1 MLAQRYPRAGGVQQA
16 DGFVRQLPRRQMA
29 QRQMHRRLQRRLADL
44 DAVVLRKMRGDG
56 AHHVYR
62 ILFVGFRNQH
72 VLETARQRGVRLDE
86 LFVFRPGRR
95 RHHAQRPPGQH
106 RFQQV
111 DGVAGAGLPAGA
123 HQRMRLVAKQDHR
136 HRRMRDGVD
145 QRFQAR
151 FEFAPHA
158 RPGLHAPQIQRQQPG
173 ALQQRRH
180 LPLGYLAG
188 QRFRHRRF
196 ADPGFA
202 NQNRVVL
209 PATQQDIDHLAQL
222 RFAANH
228 RVDFTVARLAGQI
241 GAPFIENI
249 DRLGRLRRI
258 AVGAVD
264 LFFLFLMLDG
274 LRQNRRIIVE
284 QLRDRQFFELVAQ
297 PVQAAL
303 QRGILQNADQD
314 MNGAH
319 PAGRRFGELAH
330 QQPSFHHRFQ
340 LRRQIHHRI
349 RPVRQ
354 GMKNAIQRIAD
365 ALTVDSVVRQDHRQV
380 AAFLVHQD
388 FQPVF
393 QLHVFVPEGSAQL
406 GRFDER
412 LIGKVAQSRKK
423 TFSLI
428 HLKFPYIKLLIDK
441 PAA

>member
-1 MLAQRYPRAGGVQQA
+1 
-16 DGFVRQLPRRQMA
+16 
-29 QRQMHRRLQRRLADL
+29 
-44 DAVVLRKMRGDG
+44 MR
-56 AHHVYR
+56 
-62 ILFVGFRNQH
+62 N
-72 VLETARQRGVRLDE
+72 
-86 LFVFRPGRR
+86 
-95 RHHAQRPPGQH
+95 
-106 RFQQV
+106 
-111 DGVAGAGLPAGA
+111 
-123 HQRMRLVAKQDHR
+123 
-136 HRRMRDGVD
+136 GVD

-158 RPGLHAPQIQRQQPG
+158 CPSLHAPEIQRQQPG

-202 NQNRVVL
+202 HQNRVVL
-209 PATQQDIDHLAQL
+209 PTAQQNVDHLAQL

-228 RVDFTVARLAGQI
+228 RVDFTVARLTSQVRT
-241 GAPFIENI
+241 PFIEYL
-249 DRLGRLRRI
+249 DRLGRLRRLAER
-258 AVGAVD
+258 AVAFF
-264 LFFLFLMLDG
+264 FFLLVFDR
-274 LRQNRRIIVE
+274 LRQNHRVVVE
-284 QLRDRQFFELVAQ
+284 QLRDRQLFKLFAQ

-314 MNGAH
+314 MDGAH
-319 PAGRRFGELAH
+319 AAGRRFGELAH

-349 RPVRQ
+349 RPVWQ
-354 GMKNAIQRIAD
+354 GMENAIQRIAD
-365 ALTVDSVVRQDHRQV
+365 ALNIDRVVRQDQRQV
-380 AAFLVHQD
+380 AAFFVHQN

-393 QLHVFVPEGSAQL
+393 KLHVFVPEGPAQL
-406 GRFDER
+406 GGFNEG
-412 LIGKVAQSRKK
+412 LISKVAQSRKK